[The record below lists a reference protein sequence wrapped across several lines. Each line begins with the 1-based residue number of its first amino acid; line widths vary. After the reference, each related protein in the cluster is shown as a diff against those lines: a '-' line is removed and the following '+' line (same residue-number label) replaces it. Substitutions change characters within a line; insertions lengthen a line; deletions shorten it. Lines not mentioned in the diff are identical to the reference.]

1 MSCAR
6 TAAVSTKQVS
16 VFGSLLPGSLQ
27 HERKVQEL
35 AYPDKSVSRFVADMS
50 EKQISAR
57 EFFNA
62 ALLDELQRD
71 FGLKKAIILI
81 FDTDGNFLSWITK
94 KGIQE
99 AAPDH
104 AYSEIM
110 PYDKMRQEMYR
121 EAVRDELTYF
131 NHEPRIYRASDY
143 YEAGQYDSSR
153 FAQWMENKFGGHYVL
168 SFALGINAYIQISFF
183 RSFEEGDYSDEEIEN
198 FRQIYQYIAMTYSG
212 FKKHE
217 QTKIVSKI
225 KDEIIS
231 SGARAYL
238 ITDDFTHV
246 MGYSQEAARLLTGIC
261 GEAVS
266 AQLENGE
273 PCLWLPFLLGIE
285 TGNTEDDGTAVKK
298 IKNLVFRIYTY
309 DRSYSHGIVDRYH
322 WIAIS
327 QETSVKQKS
336 YDELSLTAAERKV
349 ATFLCRGLTYQKIAD
364 ELCISYHTVKNHV
377 QNIFSKCGVN
387 SRYELY
393 EILNGAA
400 GEDES
405 AK

>member
-1 MSCAR
+1 M
-6 TAAVSTKQVS
+6 
-16 VFGSLLPGSLQ
+16 
-27 HERKVQEL
+27 QEL
-35 AYPDKSVSRFVADMS
+35 SYPDKSVSRFVADMS

-71 FGLKKAIILI
+71 FGLNKAIILI
-81 FDTDGNFLSWITK
+81 FDADGNFLSWITP

-99 AAPDH
+99 ARPDH
-104 AYSEIM
+104 PYSEIM
-110 PYDKMRQEMYR
+110 AYDKMRQEIYT

-143 YEAGQYDSSR
+143 YDEGQYDSSR
-153 FAQWMENKFGGHYVL
+153 FAQWMEKHFGGHYVL

-183 RSFEEGDYSDEEIEN
+183 RSFEEGDYSDEDIEN
-198 FRQIYQYIAMTYSG
+198 FKQIYQYIAMTYSG

-217 QTKIVSKI
+217 QTKIVSEI

-231 SGARAYL
+231 SGTRAYL

-246 MGYSQEAARLLTGIC
+246 LGYSKEAARLLTGIC

-266 AQLENGE
+266 AQLADGR
-273 PCLWLPFLLGIE
+273 PCLWMPFLLGIE
-285 TGNTEDDGTAVKK
+285 TGNAAADGSAVKK
-298 IKNLVFRIYTY
+298 IKSLVFRIYTY
-309 DRSYSHGIVDRYH
+309 DQSYSHGIVDRYH

-327 QETSVKQKS
+327 QDNSAKQKS
-336 YDELSLTAAERKV
+336 YEELSLTAAERKV
-349 ATFLCRGLTYQKIAD
+349 AGFLCKGLTYQRIAD

-377 QNIFSKCGVN
+377 QNIFSKCNVN

-393 EILNGAA
+393 EILNGAT

-405 AK
+405 SE

>member
-1 MSCAR
+1 M
-6 TAAVSTKQVS
+6 
-16 VFGSLLPGSLQ
+16 
-27 HERKVQEL
+27 QEL
-35 AYPDKSVSRFVADMS
+35 SYPDKSVSRFVADMS

-57 EFFNA
+57 EFFNT

-71 FGLKKAIILI
+71 FGLNKAMILI
-81 FDTDGNFLSWITK
+81 FDTDGNFLSWITQ

-99 AAPDH
+99 ASPDH

-110 PYDKMRQEMYR
+110 PYDKMRQEIYR

-143 YEAGQYDSSR
+143 YDEGQYDSSR
-153 FAQWMENKFGGHYVL
+153 FAQWMEKHFGGHYVL

-183 RSFEEGDYSDEEIEN
+183 RSFEEGDYSDEDIEN
-198 FRQIYQYIAMTYSG
+198 FKQIYQYIAMTYSG

-246 MGYSQEAARLLTGIC
+246 MGYSKEAARLLTGIC

-266 AQLENGE
+266 AQLADGQ

-285 TGNTEDDGTAVKK
+285 TGNAADDGSAVKR
-298 IKNLVFRIYTY
+298 IKDLAFRIYTY
-309 DRSYSHGIVDRYH
+309 DQSYSHGIVDRYH

-327 QETSVKQKS
+327 QDNSAKQKS
-336 YDELSLTAAERKV
+336 YEELSLTAAERKV
-349 ATFLCRGLTYQKIAD
+349 AGFLCKGLTYQKIAD

-393 EILNGAA
+393 EILNGTAN
-400 GEDES
+400 EDEP

>member
-1 MSCAR
+1 MQC
-6 TAAVSTKQVS
+6 TE
-16 VFGSLLPGSLQ
+16 
-27 HERKVQEL
+27 ERKVQEL
-35 AYPDKSVSRFVADMS
+35 VYPDKSVSRFVADMS

-57 EFFNA
+57 ELFNV

-71 FGLKKAIILI
+71 FGLKKAMILI

-94 KGIQE
+94 KGIEE
-99 AAPDH
+99 AAPGH

-143 YEAGQYDSSR
+143 YEEGQYDSSR
-153 FAQWMENKFGGHYVL
+153 FAQWLEKQFGGHYVL
-168 SFALGINAYIQISFF
+168 SLAFGLNAYIQISFF
-183 RSFEEGDYSDEEIEN
+183 KSFEEGDYSDEEIEN
-198 FRQIYQYIAMTYSG
+198 FKQIYQYIAMTYSG

-217 QTKIVSKI
+217 QTKIVSEI

-231 SGARAYL
+231 SGERAYL

-246 MGYSQEAARLLTGIC
+246 MGYSKEAVRLLTGIC
-261 GEAVS
+261 GEAISV
-266 AQLENGE
+266 QLESGG
-273 PCLWLPFLLGIE
+273 PCLWLPFLLGIDA
-285 TGNTEDDGTAVKK
+285 GNTEEDGAVVKK
-298 IKNLVFRIYTY
+298 IKNLVFKIYTY
-309 DRSYSHGIVDRYH
+309 DQSYNHGIIDRYH

-327 QETSVKQKS
+327 QKDSVKQKS
-336 YDELSLTAAERKV
+336 FEELSLTAAERKV
-349 ATFLCRGLTYQKIAD
+349 AVFLCKGLTYQKIAD

-393 EILNGAA
+393 EILNGAVS
-400 GEDES
+400 EDES
-405 AK
+405 EK